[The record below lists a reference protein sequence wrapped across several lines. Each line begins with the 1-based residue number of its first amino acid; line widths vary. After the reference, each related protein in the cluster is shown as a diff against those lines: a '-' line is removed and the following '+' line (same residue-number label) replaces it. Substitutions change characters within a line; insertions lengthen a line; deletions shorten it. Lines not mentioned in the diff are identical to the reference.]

1 MSSAKMIKT
10 ILFVCTGNTC
20 RSPMAERIAK
30 RWLATKFKVKECELE
45 QKLGLR
51 IGSGG
56 LSQRPDAADDEEV
69 RRNSSNPHN
78 SPAGIFFSSLF
89 FLQNMCK
96 IKSVTYSET
105 RNCGDEKTRLRYHRS

>member
-1 MSSAKMIKT
+1 MSSAKIIKT

-78 SPAGIFFSSLF
+78 SPAGIFFFSLLVIL
-89 FLQNMCK
+89 FLLRPRDF
-96 IKSVTYSET
+96 SVSLILLTIS
-105 RNCGDEKTRLRYHRS
+105 RNCLGSRLAL

>member
-1 MSSAKMIKT
+1 MSSAKIIKT

-78 SPAGIFFSSLF
+78 SPAGIYFFSLF
-89 FLQNMCK
+89 FCK
-96 IKSVTYSET
+96 TCVKS
-105 RNCGDEKTRLRYHRS
+105 RA